1 MSGLRTQSYLMRTLP
16 IRLRRLV
23 YGLRT
28 EGGGRAREAAAIGVG
43 VFIGCSPFYG
53 FHLILCIAV
62 SSLLRLN
69 RLKTYL
75 AANISIPLVAP
86 WLLLAE
92 LQTGALI
99 RRGTLHQLS
108 IAAIR
113 TTGAVA
119 IGMDVLIGSLVV
131 GGALAAL
138 AAWGTFALA
147 AREVDDDR
155 FAELVRRASDRYVE
169 ASITAWEFARG
180 KLRFDP
186 IYRALV
192 CGGLLERQTTRGTLI
207 DIGCGQGL
215 TLAVLSEARAYAG
228 SGALPGAAELPVFDR
243 LIGVELRPRVAAIAA
258 AALRGDAEITA
269 ADARGVGMEP
279 ADAVLFLDVLQMIPP
294 DAQEALIASA
304 AAALTPGGVIIIREA
319 DAGGGWRFRMVA
331 LGNRLKALAFGNWRQ
346 QWYFRS
352 AAGWETCLAR
362 VGMRVETR
370 PMGQG
375 TPFAN
380 VVLVITRTSAAT
392 SSTNKTDTSTAAA
405 R

>member
-1 MSGLRTQSYLMRTLP
+1 MSGLRAQSYLMRTLP

-108 IAAIR
+108 IAAIK

-147 AREVDDDR
+147 AREVDDVR

-192 CGGLLERQTTRGTLI
+192 CGGLLERQNTRGTLI

-215 TLAVLSEARAYAG
+215 TLAVLSEARAYVG
-228 SGALPGAAELPVFDR
+228 SGALPGDAELAVFDR

-258 AALRGDAEITA
+258 AALRDDAEITA
-269 ADARGVGMEP
+269 ADARRVGMEP

-331 LGNRLKALAFGNWRQ
+331 LGNRLKALAFGNWGQ

-352 AAGWETCLAR
+352 VAGWETCLAR
-362 VGMRVETR
+362 FGMRVETR

-380 VVLVITRTSAAT
+380 VVLLITRTAAAT

>member
-1 MSGLRTQSYLMRTLP
+1 MSGLRAQSYLMRTLP

-108 IAAIR
+108 IAAIK

-147 AREVDDDR
+147 AREVEDDR

-192 CGGLLERQTTRGTLI
+192 CGGLLERQNTRGTLI

-215 TLAVLSEARAYAG
+215 TLAVLSEARAYVG
-228 SGALPGAAELPVFDR
+228 SGALPGDAELPVFDR
-243 LIGVELRPRVAAIAA
+243 LIGVELRPRVAATAA
-258 AALRGDAEITA
+258 GALRGDAEITA
-269 ADARGVGMEP
+269 ADARRVGMEP

-352 AAGWETCLAR
+352 VAGWETCLAR
-362 VGMRVETR
+362 FGMRVETR

-380 VVLVITRTSAAT
+380 VVLLITRTAAAT

>member
-1 MSGLRTQSYLMRTLP
+1 MSGLRAQSYLMRTLP

-28 EGGGRAREAAAIGVG
+28 EGGGRGREAAAIGVG

-62 SSLLRLN
+62 STLFGLN

-99 RRGTLHQLS
+99 RRGTLHPLS
-108 IAAIR
+108 IAAIQR
-113 TTGAVA
+113 TGAVV
-119 IGMDVLIGSLVV
+119 IGLDVLIGSLLV
-131 GGALAAL
+131 GGVLAAL

-147 AREVDDDR
+147 DRGAGDDR
-155 FAELVRRASDRYVE
+155 FAELVRRASERYVE
-169 ASITAWEFARG
+169 SSITAWEFARG

-192 CGGLLERQTTRGTLI
+192 CGGLLGRQRTGGTLI

-215 TLAVLSEARAYAG
+215 TLAALSEARAYAL
-228 SGALPGAAELPVFDR
+228 SRESPADAALPVFDR

-258 AALRGDAEITA
+258 EALRGEAEIVA

-279 ADAVLFLDVLQMIPP
+279 AEAVLFFDVLHMMPP
-294 DAQEALIASA
+294 NAQDALIASA
-304 AAALTPGGVIIIREA
+304 ASALTPRGVIVIREA

-331 LGNRLKALAFGNWRQ
+331 AGNRLKALAFGHWRQ
-346 QWYFRS
+346 HFYFRS
-352 AAGWETCLAR
+352 AVEWEACLAR
-362 VGMRVETR
+362 FGMRVETL

-380 VVLVITRTSAAT
+380 VVLLVTTAAAT
-392 SSTNKTDTSTAAA
+392 SSTNRTDTNTAAA

>member
-1 MSGLRTQSYLMRTLP
+1 MRTLRS
-16 IRLRRLV
+16 RLRRLV

-28 EGGGRAREAAAIGVG
+28 EGGGRGREAAAIGVG

-62 SSLLRLN
+62 STLFRLN

-99 RRGTLHQLS
+99 RRGTLHPLS
-108 IAAIR
+108 IAAIQR
-113 TTGAVA
+113 TGAVV
-119 IGMDVLIGSLVV
+119 IGLDVLIGSLVV
-131 GGALAAL
+131 GGVLAAL

-147 AREVDDDR
+147 DREAGDDR
-155 FAELVRRASDRYVE
+155 FAELVRRASERYAE
-169 ASITAWEFARG
+169 SSITAWEFARG

-192 CGGLLERQTTRGTLI
+192 CGGLLGQQRTGGTLI

-215 TLAVLSEARAYAG
+215 TLAALSEARAYAR
-228 SGALPGAAELPVFDR
+228 SRASPADAALPVFDR

-258 AALRGDAEITA
+258 QALRGDAEIVA

-279 ADAVLFLDVLQMIPP
+279 AEAVLFFDVLHMMPP
-294 DAQEALIASA
+294 DAQDALIASA
-304 AAALTPGGVIIIREA
+304 ASALTPRGVIVIREA

-331 LGNRLKALAFGNWRQ
+331 VGNRLKALAFGHWRQ
-346 QWYFRS
+346 HFYFRS
-352 AAGWETCLAR
+352 AVEWAACLAR
-362 VGMRVETR
+362 FGMRVETR

-380 VVLVITRTSAAT
+380 VVLLVTRAEAAT
-392 SSTNKTDTSTAAA
+392 ASTDRTDTSSAAA